1 MVKLLRENVFVRGI
15 LTALRI
21 WIGVEWIHAS
31 LTKIGSSV
39 WTGSQAG
46 IAVEGF
52 LRSAVAQSTGTH
64 PNVQA
69 WYASFIRQ
77 FALPHARLF
86 SYAVSFGELL
96 VGVALVLGCFTTFA
110 ALMTLG
116 MNMAYLLAGTTS
128 TNPNMVIWE
137 MFLLIGGFNAA
148 YVGLDFFIIPRLR
161 RFTTHFQPK
170 GGSDSRHVG
179 KVSA

>member
-1 MVKLLRENVFVRGI
+1 M
-15 LTALRI
+15 
-21 WIGVEWIHAS
+21 
-31 LTKIGSSV
+31 
-39 WTGSQAG
+39 
-46 IAVEGF
+46 
-52 LRSAVAQSTGTH
+52 
-64 PNVQA
+64 
-69 WYASFIRQ
+69 
-77 FALPHARLF
+77 
-86 SYAVSFGELL
+86 
-96 VGVALVLGCFTTFA
+96 LGCFTTFA

>member
-69 WYASFIRQ
+69 WYASFIKQ

-96 VGVALVLGCFTTFA
+96 VGIACIL
-110 ALMTLG
+110 
-116 MNMAYLLAGTTS
+116 S
-128 TNPNMVIWE
+128 SKNPRKNRVFFPIHATG
-137 MFLLIGGFNAA
+137 IFNAVSSTHA
-148 YVGLDFFIIPRLR
+148 SCDSFLPRTPVGVHGAPGGQSWLR
-161 RFTTHFQPK
+161 PSGHL
-170 GGSDSRHVG
+170 
-179 KVSA
+179 